1 MREELSM
8 SVIMFDRILSGLIIV
23 PDNFCREIQN
33 TFHDKYISLSENIPF
48 YVTLIWLI
56 MRDLDKPLVI
66 EHDVVQ
72 RRFDLQ
78 VFP

>member
-1 MREELSM
+1 
-8 SVIMFDRILSGLIIV
+8 
-23 PDNFCREIQN
+23 
-33 TFHDKYISLSENIPF
+33 
-48 YVTLIWLI
+48 